1 MLFLSHLLR
10 IPAHFNYYSDFL
22 KTIFIRGIQMYSIS
36 EEMVDEFLVRHN
48 TAVFITTCDLVNSNF
63 TYLNHRLKN

>member
-1 MLFLSHLLR
+1 
-10 IPAHFNYYSDFL
+10 
-22 KTIFIRGIQMYSIS
+22 MYSIS

-63 TYLNHRLKN
+63 TYLNHRHKN

>member
-1 MLFLSHLLR
+1 
-10 IPAHFNYYSDFL
+10 
-22 KTIFIRGIQMYSIS
+22 MYSIS

-63 TYLNHRLKN
+63 TYLNHRLKNWDVEQCKSLDKVKTHI